1 MTIKKAILLI
11 LIFLTCIRCIVIGAR
26 MRNQHNLNVC
36 NIELNVDDTTWE
48 YMEDTLGEGCLNK
61 LKDIKIK
68 EE

>member
-1 MTIKKAILLI
+1 
-11 LIFLTCIRCIVIGAR
+11 